1 MRIFSLEF
9 FRFLH
14 SSVESVKINNYNN
27 PIRRC
32 SVLSKSMKRLCTFLL
47 ALCMAVSL
55 FSTAMLADEN
65 DWDKPCAS
73 AAYSDVIKTMWYHQA
88 VDYVLKNNIMTG
100 TSSAPPMFSPN
111 VAVSRAMAV
120 QVLFALAGKPIGF
133 PDPGFTDLTQDWY
146 KEAVNWAVYYKITAG
161 VGDGQFAPARDVTR
175 EQMALIFKAAAE
187 YCRIDTSKRGD
198 LNKYSDAGSTS
209 YWAREA
215 MQWAIAVG
223 LMTGTSAT
231 TLEPQST
238 LNRAQLAQMLYRFHS
253 GAIGVPGPATII
265 GIEATYTGNT
275 AHGTVL
281 DKNNPGIS
289 VAAVYNDGHT
299 SAIQDWNILVPVTLV
314 AGETAKVTIFSG
326 AMQCTLE
333 VPCTTNPSELYKPTC
348 TAVTY
353 NNLANNVSAFLGKP
367 VKISG
372 RIFSNPGL
380 GTDVVLYMICEG
392 TEAKKVKLNIS
403 YQAGDTPLK
412 INDEVTVYG
421 DFRGMDGSYPS
432 IAVRYYDI
440 DKSAEGPGEDISR

>member
-1 MRIFSLEF
+1 M
-9 FRFLH
+9 
-14 SSVESVKINNYNN
+14 NNNNN
-27 PIRRC
+27 PLRRC
-32 SVLSKSMKRLCTFLL
+32 SVLSKTIKQLCSFLL
-47 ALCMAVSL
+47 ALCMAISL
-55 FSTAMLADEN
+55 FSTAILADED

-73 AAYSDVIKTMWYHQA
+73 AAYSDVNKSMWYHQA
-88 VDYVLKNNIMTG
+88 VDYVLKNNIMAG
-100 TSSAPPMFSPN
+100 TSTTPMMFSPN

-146 KEAVNWAVYYKITAG
+146 KDAVYWAVYYKITAG
-161 VGDGQFAPARDVTR
+161 VGDGKFAPARDVTR

-187 YCRIDTSKRGD
+187 YCRINTSQRGD
-198 LNKYSDAGSTS
+198 LSKYADAGSTS
-209 YWAREA
+209 TWAKEA
-215 MQWAIAVG
+215 MQWAISVG

-231 TLEPQST
+231 TLEPQAT
-238 LNRAQLAQMLYRFHS
+238 LSRAQLAQMLYRFHS
-253 GAIGVPGPATII
+253 GAIGVPGPASIT
-265 GIEATYTGNT
+265 GIQASYSGNT

-289 VAAVYNDGHT
+289 VAAIYNDGHT
-299 SAIQDWNILVPVTLV
+299 SAVQDWNILVPVTLV
-314 AGETAKVTIFSG
+314 AGETANVTIFSG
-326 AMQCTLE
+326 AMQCNLQVT
-333 VPCTTNPSELYKPTC
+333 CTTDPGELYKPTC

-353 NNLANNVSAFLGKP
+353 NDLVNNVSAFLSKP

-372 RIFSNPGL
+372 RVFSNPGL

-392 TEAKKVKLNIS
+392 TEAKKVKMSLS
-403 YQAGDTPLK
+403 YKEGDKPIK

-440 DKSAEGPGEDISR
+440 DKAADSADDTIVR

>member
-1 MRIFSLEF
+1 M
-9 FRFLH
+9 
-14 SSVESVKINNYNN
+14 
-27 PIRRC
+27 
-32 SVLSKSMKRLCTFLL
+32 SKSMKRLCTFLL

-55 FSTAMLADEN
+55 FSTAILADEN

-133 PDPGFTDLTQDWY
+133 PDPGFTDLNQDWY
-146 KEAVNWAVYYKITAG
+146 KDAVYWAVYYKITAG
-161 VGDGQFAPARDVTR
+161 VGDGRFAPAQDVTR
-175 EQMALIFKAAAE
+175 EQMAVIFKKAAE
-187 YCRIDTSKRGD
+187 YVRIDTSKRGD

-223 LMTGTSAT
+223 LLSGTSAT
-231 TLEPQST
+231 TLEPQAT
-238 LNRAQLAQMLYRFHS
+238 LSRAQLAQMLYRFHS

-281 DKNNPGIS
+281 DKNNPGIN

-299 SAIQDWNILVPVTLV
+299 TAVQDWSILVPVTLV

-333 VPCTTNPSELYKPTC
+333 VPCTTNPGELYKPTC

-353 NNLANNVSAFLGKP
+353 SNLANNASAFLAKP

-392 TEAKKVKLNIS
+392 TEAKKVKLNVS
-403 YQAGDTPLK
+403 YQAGDKPMK

-421 DFRGMDGSYPS
+421 DYRGLDGSYPS
-432 IAVRYYDI
+432 ITVRYYDI
-440 DKSAEGPGEDISR
+440 DQSAEGPGEHISR